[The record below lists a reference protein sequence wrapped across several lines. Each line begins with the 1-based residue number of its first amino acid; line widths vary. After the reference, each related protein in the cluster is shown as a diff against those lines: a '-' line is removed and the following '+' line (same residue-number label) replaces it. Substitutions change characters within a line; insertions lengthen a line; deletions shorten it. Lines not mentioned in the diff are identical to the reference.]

1 MVDIPSWDVRFEEF
15 PVSSSSA
22 GRLAGLAAVITTS
35 LSLPSAAH
43 EPPPEPNAPEEAM
56 SAEELKE
63 LEEALGQ
70 DASEEPKNGTS
81 PAPQP
86 FSLPT
91 SVDFHGLELS
101 FILDAALAAFTA
113 EKPLQAG
120 AHDPRVS
127 GFNFQQLELAIG
139 TAVDPYFRFA
149 GNIVFSQFGVEVE
162 EAYATTTSLPAN
174 LQLRAGQFLTRF
186 GRLNNTH
193 PHAWDF
199 ADQPFTHGRIFGGEN
214 NRGLGLELSWL
225 TPLPWFV
232 EVLGSVTD
240 ASGEATSRSFFGSEA
255 GRLASPFDFQFTGA
269 VKQFFPL
276 SDDLS
281 LLWGLSAATGPN
293 PTGYRNRTDVWGTD
307 VYLKYRPLQGTGF
320 TFVSFQGE
328 LFYRRR
334 QVPEN
339 LLSDLSGYA
348 QVVWRFDQ
356 RWAAGARY
364 EFGTPALGLDG
375 RLAEDPLDP
384 EWNALR
390 QRVSANLSF
399 WPTEFSRVR
408 LQAATDAAGWKEQPD
423 YSVFLA
429 MEVVMGAHGAHAF

>member
-1 MVDIPSWDVRFEEF
+1 
-15 PVSSSSA
+15 VSLPSA
-22 GRLAGLAAVITTS
+22 GRLAGLAACLTTC
-35 LSLPSAAH
+35 LSTPAAAH
-43 EPPPEPNAPEEAM
+43 EQHAAPAKV

-63 LEEALGQ
+63 LEESLGK
-70 DASEEPKNGTS
+70 DAEEPEDGTRPAPAAS
-81 PAPQP
+81 PAP
-86 FSLPT
+86 FTLPS

-113 EKPLQAG
+113 EKPLQGG
-120 AHDPRVS
+120 AHDPLAN
-127 GFNFQQLELAIG
+127 GFTFQQLELSVG
-139 TAVDPYFRFA
+139 TAVDPYFRFD

-162 EAYATTTSLPAN
+162 EAYATSTSLPGN

-193 PHAWDF
+193 PHSWDF
-199 ADQPFTHGRIFGGEN
+199 ADQPFTHSRLFGGEG
-214 NRGLGLELSWL
+214 NRGLGMELSWL

-232 EVLGSVTD
+232 EVLGSFTD
-240 ASGEATSRSFFGSEA
+240 AAGEATARSFFGAEGS
-255 GRLASPFDFQFTGA
+255 RLASPFDFQFTGA
-269 VKQFFPL
+269 LKQFFPL

-281 LLWGLSAATGPN
+281 LMWGLSAATGPN

-307 VYLKYRPLQGTGF
+307 VYLKYRPLKGTGF
-320 TFVSFQGE
+320 TFVAFQGE
-328 LFYRRR
+328 LFHRRR

-339 LLSDLSGYA
+339 LLSDWNGYG

-356 RWAAGARY
+356 RWATGARY
-364 EFGTPALGLDG
+364 EFGAPALGLDG

-384 EWNALR
+384 DWNTLR
-390 QRVSANLSF
+390 QRVSANLTF

-408 LQAATDAAGWKEQPD
+408 LQAATDAAGWREQPD
-423 YSVFLA
+423 YSVFLS